1 MPALK
6 GSLTYA
12 RFYLDDQAELPP
24 SFQSKYLE
32 AIQSKVLRPLDPNEP
47 DPERSGWCR
56 MGEPFELALT
66 HEDVFADDFI
76 VLGVR
81 TDRWA
86 IPAPLLR
93 AKLREAEAAT
103 LTRSGRERLSRKEK
117 TELKEMV
124 SKKLRR
130 QMAPST
136 RAVDLIWSLDEKLV
150 RFFSHAPK
158 SAAIM
163 TELFQKTFGLKLVPE
178 SPYTLAAR
186 LGLDPA
192 QERAW
197 QTLEPSEFEMDP
209 VFDVELAG

>member
-1 MPALK
+1 MSALK

-12 RFYLDDQAELPP
+12 RFYLEDSAELPA
-24 SFQSKYLE
+24 SFQAKFLK

-56 MGEPFELALT
+56 LGEPFELELD
-66 HEDVFADDFI
+66 HESIFKDDFI
-76 VLGVR
+76 ALGLR

-93 AKLREAEAAT
+93 AKLREAEGAL

-136 RAVDLIWSLDEKLV
+136 RHVDMIWSLDEKLV

-158 SAAIM
+158 PGAVLQ
-163 TELFQKTFGLKLVPE
+163 ELFQKTFGLKLIPE

-186 LGLDPA
+186 LGLS
-192 QERAW
+192 QGEERAW
-197 QTLEPSEFEMDP
+197 QSLEASAFEMTAS
-209 VFDVELAG
+209 FDLEITV

>member
-12 RFYLDDQAELPP
+12 RYYLDESTELPS
-24 SFQSKYLE
+24 SFQGKFLK
-32 AIQSKVLRPLDPNEP
+32 AIQDKVLRPLDPNEP

-56 MGEPFELALT
+56 LGEPFELELL
-66 HEDVFADDFI
+66 HEDIFQDDFI

-81 TDRWA
+81 TDKWA

-93 AKLREAEAAT
+93 AKLREAEAAV
-103 LTRSGRERLSRKEK
+103 LTKNGKERLSKKEK

-130 QMAPST
+130 QMAPAT
-136 RAVDLIWSLDEKLV
+136 RSVDLTWSLDEKLV
-150 RFFSHAPK
+150 RFFSHSPK
-158 SAAIM
+158 SGAIM
-163 TELFQKTFGLKLVPE
+163 TELFQKTFGLKLIPE

-186 LGLDPA
+186 LGLDA
-192 QERAW
+192 AAERAW
-197 QTLEPSEFEMDP
+197 QALEPSEFETAP
-209 VFDVELAG
+209 VFDLEVSV

>member
-12 RFYLDDQAELPP
+12 RFYLDEKTELPA
-24 SFQSKYLE
+24 SFQSKFLK
-32 AIQSKVLRPLDPNEP
+32 AIQAKVLRPLDPNEP

-56 MGEPFELALT
+56 MGEPFELELT
-66 HEDVFADDFI
+66 HEDVFRDDFV

-86 IPAPLLR
+86 IPAALLR
-93 AKLREAEAAT
+93 AKLREAEAAM
-103 LTRSGRERLSRKEK
+103 LTRSGRERLGRKEK

-136 RAVDLIWSLDEKLV
+136 RTVDLIWSLDEKLL

-158 SAAIM
+158 ASAIM
-163 TELFQKTFGLKLVPE
+163 MELFQKTFGLRLIPE

-186 LGLDPA
+186 LGMSA
-192 QERAW
+192 SEEREW
-197 QTLEPSEFEMDP
+197 QTLEPSEFETTLA
-209 VFDVELAG
+209 FDLELTA